1 MPPPPPGMRV
11 LAADETR
18 AVAPTP
24 STVKD
29 TPPTTGGS
37 VTKTQP
43 TNTGAVKTEGSAS
56 SPAVGSTAQ
65 VDAPT
70 GAGTVSGNTVKAPAS
85 ASAGAAA
92 SPSETNA
99 VKAPA
104 SANAGAA
111 SGPSENNAVKAPTPA
126 SAGEATS
133 PVAGSGLK
141 PSTPANSSGE
151 KTAPATANMA
161 PTNSGNAAKTQAA
174 RTTPVPPSTA
184 QAATGNTVSAEEK
197 SSTPGNSDAPELD
210 DKRAI
215 ANGQDAEDA
224 DGEPEATREV
234 VESES
239 AEMEELRAL
248 EGVTLDPAARPSA
261 EVMQSL
267 RRLGLANPLRMRMLD
282 ALEEPT
288 FREDD
293 TPEQLPLITNLAAF
307 DVGLIQ
313 DRYDIPVEMQPLVA
327 QYIQFFQGPGRRWFR
342 KWMSRSARYLPVM
355 QPILEK
361 HGLPRDTVYLAMIE
375 SGFSAHAYSW
385 AHASGPWQFISST
398 GKQYGLK
405 QDFWVDERRDPI
417 KATGAA
423 ATYLKDL
430 YRELGHWYLA
440 WAGYNTGSYR
450 VRRMVERHGT
460 RDFWVLSEEK
470 GLAKETKHY
479 VPKLI
484 AAALVAKNPSA
495 FGFSEQE
502 FDYEQP
508 LEFDVV
514 ELTDATDLDVV
525 ARAAGVNI
533 QDVQDLN
540 PELKRWC
547 TPPASAKNP
556 YKLRLPPGSS
566 PRFVEGFKKLSP
578 AERLTFRVHTVKRG
592 DTLSQIAER
601 YGTASEA
608 ILQMNRLKSAR
619 TLKLGTD
626 LVIPVPASKAG
637 PTSGGALASKV
648 AQARRS
654 GVVVHRPEDEVPAGT
669 PKGPVA
675 AGPVKTETLNGR
687 KRVTYGVQ
695 SGDSLWVIATKFNVS
710 VDDLKKWNNLRRRNP
725 TLQVGSLVYVW
736 PEGTSQ
742 VQERAGTVV
751 VAKQVAA
758 NVGTPGG
765 KVHALAEGETLWS
778 VAQRYG
784 ITVED
789 IMRWNNI
796 KDHRSIP
803 TGKVLS
809 LSAP

>member
-1 MPPPPPGMRV
+1 MLPFCLLVLNLASLPASQGVPPPMPPPPAGMRV
-11 LAADETR
+11 LAASETPAPAAAGPKPAPATDTATQTSMPDSGTATR
-18 AVAPTP
+18 PTGPATEPSRAGTADLTKGAKVEGISPSTGSPSATTVAKGTKVEGASNAVAP
-24 STVKD
+24 
-29 TPPTTGGS
+29 
-37 VTKTQP
+37 
-43 TNTGAVKTEGSAS
+43 
-56 SPAVGSTAQ
+56 PA
-65 VDAPT
+65 
-70 GAGTVSGNTVKAPAS
+70 AGTADAAKDVKAEGTSGTDMAS
-85 ASAGAAA
+85 KQ
-92 SPSETNA
+92 E
-99 VKAPA
+99 
-104 SANAGAA
+104 
-111 SGPSENNAVKAPTPA
+111 
-126 SAGEATS
+126 
-133 PVAGSGLK
+133 PV
-141 PSTPANSSGE
+141 
-151 KTAPATANMA
+151 APATEAA
-161 PTNSGNAAKTQAA
+161 PGDDEADEA
-174 RTTPVPPSTA
+174 RA
-184 QAATGNTVSAEEK
+184 LAG
-197 SSTPGNSDAPELD
+197 APDEVD
-210 DKRAI
+210 
-215 ANGQDAEDA
+215 E
-224 DGEPEATREV
+224 EPEATREV

-239 AEMEELRAL
+239 AELEEMRAL
-248 EGVTLDPAARPSA
+248 ESVTLDPTAKPSA

-293 TPEQLPLITNLAAF
+293 SPEQLPLITNLATF
-307 DVGLIQ
+307 DVRSIQ

-361 HGLPRDTVYLAMIE
+361 HGMPLDTVYLAMIE

-405 QDFWVDERRDPI
+405 QDFWVDERRDPL
-417 KATGAA
+417 KATHAA

-440 WAGYNTGSYR
+440 WAGYNTGSGR
-450 VRRMVERHGT
+450 VRRMIERHGT
-460 RDFWVLSEEK
+460 RDFWALAEEK

-495 FGFSEQE
+495 FGFSDEE

-508 LEFDVV
+508 LEFDEV

-547 TPPASAKNP
+547 TPPASTKHP
-556 YKLRLPPGSS
+556 YKLRLPKGAGPQ
-566 PRFVEGFKKLSP
+566 FVEGFKRISP
-578 AERLTFRVHTVKRG
+578 AERLTFRVHKVKRG

-619 TLKLGTD
+619 TLKLGAD
-626 LVIPVPASKAG
+626 LVIPIPASKAAG
-637 PTSGGALASKV
+637 GSGGAIASKV

-654 GVVVHRPEDEVPAGT
+654 GVVAHRPEDEVPAGT

-687 KRVTYGVQ
+687 TRVTYGVQ
-695 SGDSLWVIATKFNVS
+695 SGDSLWVIATRFNVS

-736 PEGTSQ
+736 PQGTAQ

-751 VAKQVAA
+751 VARQVASNA
-758 NVGTPGG
+758 GKPVSGG

-784 ITVED
+784 VSVQD

-796 KDHRSIP
+796 KDHRTIP

>member
-1 MPPPPPGMRV
+1 VAKGTKV
-11 LAADETR
+11 EGASNG
-18 AVAPTP
+18 VAPPAAGTADAAKD
-24 STVKD
+24 VKD
-29 TPPTTGGS
+29 EGTS
-37 VTKTQP
+37 
-43 TNTGAVKTEGSAS
+43 GADMAS
-56 SPAVGSTAQ
+56 KQ
-65 VDAPT
+65 
-70 GAGTVSGNTVKAPAS
+70 
-85 ASAGAAA
+85 
-92 SPSETNA
+92 E
-99 VKAPA
+99 
-104 SANAGAA
+104 
-111 SGPSENNAVKAPTPA
+111 
-126 SAGEATS
+126 
-133 PVAGSGLK
+133 PV
-141 PSTPANSSGE
+141 
-151 KTAPATANMA
+151 APATDAA
-161 PTNSGNAAKTQAA
+161 PGDDEADEA
-174 RTTPVPPSTA
+174 RA
-184 QAATGNTVSAEEK
+184 LAG
-197 SSTPGNSDAPELD
+197 APD
-210 DKRAI
+210 
-215 ANGQDAEDA
+215 DA
-224 DGEPEATREV
+224 DEEPEATREV

-239 AEMEELRAL
+239 AELEEMRAL
-248 EGVTLDPAARPSA
+248 ESVTLDPTAKPSA

-293 TPEQLPLITNLAAF
+293 SPEQLPLITNLATF
-307 DVGLIQ
+307 DVRSIQ

-361 HGLPRDTVYLAMIE
+361 HGMPLDTVYLAMIE

-405 QDFWVDERRDPI
+405 QDFWVDERRDPL
-417 KATGAA
+417 KATHAA

-440 WAGYNTGSYR
+440 WAGYNTGSGR
-450 VRRMVERHGT
+450 VRRMIDRHGT
-460 RDFWVLSEEK
+460 RDFWALSEEK

-495 FGFSEQE
+495 FGFSDEE

-508 LEFDVV
+508 LEFDEV

-547 TPPASAKNP
+547 TPPASTKHP
-556 YKLRLPPGSS
+556 YKLRLPKGAG
-566 PRFVEGFKKLSP
+566 PRFVEGFKRISP
-578 AERLTFRVHTVKRG
+578 AERLTFRVHKVKRG

-619 TLKLGTD
+619 TLKLGAD
-626 LVIPVPASKAG
+626 LVIPIPASKAAG
-637 PTSGGALASKV
+637 ATGGAIASKV

-654 GVVVHRPEDEVPAGT
+654 GVVAHRPEDEVPAGT

-687 KRVTYGVQ
+687 TRVTYGVQ

-736 PEGTSQ
+736 PQGTAQ

-751 VAKQVAA
+751 VARQVASNA
-758 NVGTPGG
+758 GKPVSGG

-784 ITVED
+784 VSVQD

-796 KDHRSIP
+796 KDHRTIP

>member
-1 MPPPPPGMRV
+1 MPPPPAGMHV
-11 LAADETR
+11 LAAGETSTPAAAEPKPAPATDAATAPAAQPSMPDSGTATRPTGPATEPSR
-18 AVAPTP
+18 AGTADLA
-24 STVKD
+24 K
-29 TPPTTGGS
+29 G
-37 VTKTQP
+37 TK
-43 TNTGAVKTEGSAS
+43 VESAS
-56 SPAVGSTAQ
+56 TPTGSTSATT
-65 VDAPT
+65 VAKGTKVEGASAPT
-70 GAGTVSGNTVKAPAS
+70 GSTSATTVAQDTKVEGAPSAVVAPSANTTDAAKGVKAQGTSSTGVAS
-85 ASAGAAA
+85 TASKQ
-92 SPSETNA
+92 E
-99 VKAPA
+99 
-104 SANAGAA
+104 
-111 SGPSENNAVKAPTPA
+111 
-126 SAGEATS
+126 
-133 PVAGSGLK
+133 PV
-141 PSTPANSSGE
+141 
-151 KTAPATANMA
+151 APATEVA
-161 PTNSGNAAKTQAA
+161 PGDDEADEA
-174 RTTPVPPSTA
+174 RA
-184 QAATGNTVSAEEK
+184 LAG
-197 SSTPGNSDAPELD
+197 APED
-210 DKRAI
+210 PD
-215 ANGQDAEDA
+215 E
-224 DGEPEATREV
+224 EPEATREV

-239 AEMEELRAL
+239 AELEELRAL
-248 EGVTLDPAARPSA
+248 ESVTLDPTAKPSA

-293 TPEQLPLITNLAAF
+293 SPEQLPLITNLATF
-307 DVGLIQ
+307 DVRSIQ

-361 HGLPRDTVYLAMIE
+361 HGMPLDTVYLAMIE

-405 QDFWVDERRDPI
+405 QDFWVDERRDPL
-417 KATGAA
+417 KATHAA

-440 WAGYNTGSYR
+440 WAGYNTGSGR
-450 VRRMVERHGT
+450 VRRMIERHGT
-460 RDFWVLSEEK
+460 RDFWALAEEK

-495 FGFSEQE
+495 FGFSDEE
-502 FDYEQP
+502 FDYERP
-508 LEFDVV
+508 LEFDEV

-547 TPPASAKNP
+547 TPPASTKHP
-556 YKLRLPPGSS
+556 YKLRLPKGAGPQ
-566 PRFVEGFKKLSP
+566 FVEGFKRISP
-578 AERLTFRVHTVKRG
+578 AERLTFRVHKVKRG

-619 TLKLGTD
+619 TLKLGAD
-626 LVIPVPASKAG
+626 LVIPIPASKAAG
-637 PTSGGALASKV
+637 ATGGAIASKV

-654 GVVVHRPEDEVPAGT
+654 GVVAHRPEDEVPAGT

-687 KRVTYGVQ
+687 TRVTYGVQ

-710 VDDLKKWNNLRRRNP
+710 VDELKKWNNLRRRNP

-736 PEGTSQ
+736 PQGTAQ

-751 VAKQVAA
+751 VAKQVASNA
-758 NVGTPGG
+758 GKPVSGG

-784 ITVED
+784 VSVQD

-796 KDHRSIP
+796 KDHRTIP

>member
-1 MPPPPPGMRV
+1 MLPFCLLVLNLASLPASQGVPPPMPPPPAGMRV
-11 LAADETR
+11 LAASETPAPAAAGPKPAPATDTATQTSMPDSGTATR
-18 AVAPTP
+18 PTGPATEPSRAGTADLTKGAKVEGISPSTGSPSATTVAKGTKVEGASNAVAP
-24 STVKD
+24 
-29 TPPTTGGS
+29 
-37 VTKTQP
+37 
-43 TNTGAVKTEGSAS
+43 
-56 SPAVGSTAQ
+56 PA
-65 VDAPT
+65 
-70 GAGTVSGNTVKAPAS
+70 AGTADAAKDVKAEGTSGTDMAS
-85 ASAGAAA
+85 KQ
-92 SPSETNA
+92 E
-99 VKAPA
+99 
-104 SANAGAA
+104 
-111 SGPSENNAVKAPTPA
+111 
-126 SAGEATS
+126 
-133 PVAGSGLK
+133 PV
-141 PSTPANSSGE
+141 
-151 KTAPATANMA
+151 APATEAA
-161 PTNSGNAAKTQAA
+161 PGDDEADEA
-174 RTTPVPPSTA
+174 RA
-184 QAATGNTVSAEEK
+184 LAGATDEVDE
-197 SSTPGNSDAPELD
+197 
-210 DKRAI
+210 
-215 ANGQDAEDA
+215 
-224 DGEPEATREV
+224 EPEATREV

-239 AEMEELRAL
+239 AELEEMRAL
-248 EGVTLDPAARPSA
+248 ESVTLDPTAKPSA

-293 TPEQLPLITNLAAF
+293 SPEQLPLITNLATF
-307 DVGLIQ
+307 DVRSIQ

-361 HGLPRDTVYLAMIE
+361 HGMPLDTVYLAMIE

-405 QDFWVDERRDPI
+405 QDFWVDERRDPL
-417 KATGAA
+417 KATHAA

-440 WAGYNTGSYR
+440 WAGYNTGSGR
-450 VRRMVERHGT
+450 VRRMIERHGT
-460 RDFWVLSEEK
+460 RDFWALAEEK

-495 FGFSEQE
+495 FGFSDEE

-508 LEFDVV
+508 LEFDEV

-547 TPPASAKNP
+547 TPPASTKHP
-556 YKLRLPPGSS
+556 YKLRLPKGTGPQ
-566 PRFVEGFKKLSP
+566 FVEGFKRISP
-578 AERLTFRVHTVKRG
+578 AERLTFRVHKVKRG

-619 TLKLGTD
+619 TLKLGAD
-626 LVIPVPASKAG
+626 LVIPIPASKAAG
-637 PTSGGALASKV
+637 ASGGAIASKV

-654 GVVVHRPEDEVPAGT
+654 GVVAHRPEDEVPAGT

-687 KRVTYGVQ
+687 TRVTYGVQ
-695 SGDSLWVIATKFNVS
+695 SGDSLWVIATRFNVS

-736 PEGTSQ
+736 PQGTAQ

-751 VAKQVAA
+751 VARQVASNA
-758 NVGTPGG
+758 GKPVSGG

-784 ITVED
+784 VSVQD

-796 KDHRSIP
+796 KDHRTIP